1 MEAIKNLKKGEYFR
15 LKDSGTA
22 TVQVRGEYER
32 SSKKYSCCRFD
43 DMSAERFFSGDKQVY
58 VDFEF

>member
-15 LKDSGTA
+15 LKDSDTA
-22 TVQVRGEYER
+22 TVYIRGEYER
-32 SSKKYSCCRFD
+32 SSKKYSCYRYD
-43 DMSAERFFSGDKQVY
+43 DVAAERFFSGNKQVY